1 MEGGTMSNTAQR
13 SDLDDFFDE
22 ALTTDEDWEEF
33 NRTAALVNFGDALA
47 AMRERRGMTQK
58 QLADASGIGRTVIAR
73 IEGGNHA
80 PTLITETKLAR
91 ALNARL
97 EVPPNGQVRFVP
109 LSKAKTATK
118 KARKA
123 ASM

>member
-1 MEGGTMSNTAQR
+1 MSTTDQR
-13 SDLDDFFDE
+13 SDLDDFLDE
-22 ALTTDEDWEEF
+22 ESERDPTFREGFERMNAL
-33 NRTAALVNFGDALA
+33 LSFGIAVA
-47 AMRERRGMTQK
+47 RMREQRGMTQK

-97 EVPPNGQVRFVP
+97 EVSPDGQVRFVP
-109 LSKAKTATK
+109 VRAASETGKR
-118 KARKA
+118 ARKMA
-123 ASM
+123 RA